1 MTKRSS
7 FFRYPALWT
16 AAAGLS
22 AIASVHACSSPTEV
36 KAVRVDRVTLTP
48 TSLNLV
54 VGSEQQLAASC
65 VDAAGIP
72 ITGMAV
78 SYVSQDA
85 GVASVNVSGM
95 VRAVAPGNTQ
105 VTAGCDLQGTPKQAS
120 ASVTVSL
127 VPATVVLVEPAA
139 FTIGV
144 NQIQQLTATP
154 KDAAGNPLLG
164 RTVSWRSSN
173 TAVASVTAS
182 GLVTATGGGTAT
194 LTATVGSTSGA
205 ALVTVPLPVYSVE
218 LSPANT
224 TMFLGSAVQ
233 FTAIPKDSTGAP
245 LLGRSISWSSTNL
258 AVAGVSTTGL
268 VSALGG
274 GGATI
279 TATCEGKSAAA
290 QVTVPTPVASVTLSQ
305 TTATLTELRTVQPVV
320 TLRDAT
326 NNVLL
331 GRVVTWTSSDPT
343 IADVTSTG
351 LVTAR
356 RVGSAV
362 ITAASEGRT
371 ATLAAT
377 VILAPVASV
386 TVSPSSAT
394 VARNQA
400 QQLTATVRD
409 SSGNAL
415 PGRTV
420 VWTSSASAVA
430 IVSAT
435 GLVSGV
441 SPGTATITASS
452 GGVSATAAI
461 TVPVPVASVTVSPS
475 TLTLNAGQG
484 QQLTATPRDGA
495 GSALSGRV
503 VTWTSSESAIASVSN
518 TGLVTAIAGGAAT
531 ITATVEGV
539 SGTSAVTVPV
549 AVATVT
555 MSVATQRLTPG
566 QQTTLT
572 ATTKD
577 IAGFTLVGRTIA
589 WSTSNPSVAVVTQ
602 AGLVTGIALGSA
614 TITATSEGKS
624 ATTSVSVIGWS
635 LVRSGG
641 ASNCGI
647 VTDGTPYCWG
657 YNYSGQLGDGSTTS
671 RNGPVAVGGGFRFDM
686 ITVGGSTTCALDS
699 TGRAYCWGDGSNGQL
714 GNGASASRGLPQLVA
729 GGLLFLGVSPGT
741 GQHTCGVSTSN
752 DAYCWGRNYAGQ
764 LGNGTTSSYYDGA
777 SSPVAVSG
785 GLKFSSVSVGDAH
798 SCGLVSGLVY
808 CWGDNYYGQLGDGTN
823 TDRLV
828 PTPVR
833 APGLSF
839 RSLQV
844 SGNQACALSTGNYVY
859 CWGANNSGSFGEGTA
874 NGSTTPVL
882 AAGGLPFA
890 SISLSANHACGV
902 DLSGRGYCWGR
913 GGSGDLGDGTSNSRY
928 SPTLVSGGYTWSMIG
943 SGSYHSCGLTTVGT
957 LLCWGSNS
965 DGAIGDGT
973 STSRAIPT
981 VVRMP

>member
-16 AAAGLS
+16 AAAGL
-22 AIASVHACSSPTEV
+22 AAVASVHACSSPTEV

-105 VTAGCDLQGTPKQAS
+105 VTAGCDLQGTPRQAS

-127 VPATVVLVEPAA
+127 VPATVVSVEPAA

-173 TAVASVTAS
+173 TAVATVSAS

-205 ALVTVPLPVYSVE
+205 ALVTVPLPVYAVE
-218 LSPANT
+218 LSPSNT
-224 TMFLGSAVQ
+224 TMFLGSVVQ
-233 FTAIPKDSTGAP
+233 FTATPKDSTGAP
-245 LLGRSISWSSTNL
+245 LLGRVVSWSSTNL

-268 VSALGG
+268 VTALGG

-279 TATCEGKSAAA
+279 TATCEGKSAAS
-290 QVTVPTPVASVTLSQ
+290 QVTVPTPVASVILSQ
-305 TTATLTELRTVQPVV
+305 TTATLAELRTVQPVV

-326 NNVLL
+326 NTVLL
-331 GRVVTWTSSDPT
+331 GRVVTWTSSDPSV
-343 IADVTSTG
+343 ADVTSLG

-356 RVGSAV
+356 RAGSAV
-362 ITAASEGRT
+362 ITAASEGRS
-371 ATLAAT
+371 ATLAVT
-377 VILAPVASV
+377 VILAPVATI

-394 VARNQA
+394 VPRNQA

-435 GLVSGV
+435 GLVSAV
-441 SPGTATITASS
+441 SPGAATITATS
-452 GGVSATAAI
+452 GGVSATASI

-475 TLTLNAGQG
+475 TLSLSAGQS
-484 QQLTATPRDGA
+484 QQFTATPRDAA
-495 GSALSGRV
+495 GTALSGRV
-503 VTWTSSESAIASVSN
+503 VVWTSSASTVASVSS
-518 TGLVTAIAGGAAT
+518 TGFVTAMTGGTAT

-539 SGTSAVTVPV
+539 SATSAVTVPV
-549 AVATVT
+549 AVASVT
-555 MSVATQRLTPG
+555 MSVATQRMTPG
-566 QQTTLT
+566 QQTTLV

-577 IAGFTLVGRTIA
+577 NAGFTLVGRTIA
-589 WSTSNPSVAVVTQ
+589 WSTSNPAVAAVTQ
-602 AGLVTGIALGSA
+602 AGLVTGVALGAA

-624 ATTSVSVIGWS
+624 ATTAVSVIGWS
-635 LVRSGG
+635 LVRTGR

-671 RNGPVAVGGGFRFDM
+671 RNGPTAVGGGFRFDM
-686 ITVGGSTTCALDS
+686 ITVGGSTTCALES
-699 TGRAYCWGDGSNGQL
+699 TGRAYCWGEGANGQL
-714 GNGASASRGLPQLVA
+714 GNGASASRGLPQPVA
-729 GGLLFLGVSPGT
+729 GGFLFLSIAPGT
-741 GQHTCGVSTSN
+741 GGHTCGVSTAN
-752 DAYCWGRNYAGQ
+752 DAYCWGRNYTGQ
-764 LGNGTTSSYYDGA
+764 MGNGTTSSYYDGA
-777 SSPVAVSG
+777 NAPVAVSG
-785 GLKFSSVSVGDAH
+785 GLKFSTVVVGDDH

-823 TDRLV
+823 TDRFV

-839 RSLQV
+839 RALYA

-859 CWGANNSGSFGEGTA
+859 CWGANNSGSFGDGTSNSA
-874 NGSTTPVL
+874 TAPVL
-882 AAGGLPFA
+882 AAGGLQFT
-890 SISLSANHACGV
+890 SISLSVDHACGV
-902 DLSGRGYCWGR
+902 DQSGRGYCWGR
-913 GGSGDLGDGTSNSRY
+913 GGSGELGDGSSNSRY
-928 SPTLVSGGYTWSMIG
+928 SPTQVTGGHTWSMLG
-943 SGSYHSCGLTTVGT
+943 AGSYHSCGLTTAGA

-973 STSRAIPT
+973 STSRSVPT